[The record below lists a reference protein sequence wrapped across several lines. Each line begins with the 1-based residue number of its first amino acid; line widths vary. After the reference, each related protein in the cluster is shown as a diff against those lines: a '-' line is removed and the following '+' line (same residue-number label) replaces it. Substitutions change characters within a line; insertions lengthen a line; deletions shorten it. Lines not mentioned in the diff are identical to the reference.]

1 MASIS
6 GYASPTKAVSRSKP
20 GSIRCIR
27 IEFKGNG
34 FEVNVDRVPKPSKRG
49 MYGYEPDKPSD
60 SMVFTAPGECLSYI
74 EKCIG
79 AKEHAAH
86 EAAEMKGM

>member
-6 GYASPTKAVSRSKP
+6 GYAAPTKAVAKSKP

-27 IEFKGNG
+27 IEVKGNG
-34 FEVNVDRVPKPSKRG
+34 FEVTVDRVPKASKRG
-49 MYGYEPDKPSD
+49 MYGYEPEKPSD
-60 SMVFTAPGECLSYI
+60 SMVFNTPGDCLTYI
-74 EKCIG
+74 EKCMG

-86 EAAEMKGM
+86 EAAELKGM